1 MKLEKHQ
8 TVETIEVELVRRMT
22 QKRLSLGL
30 TQNDAA
36 ERAGIAPR
44 TLRRLELGKNC
55 HFSTIIRI
63 LNAYGLINQLDQ
75 LVPEP
80 TISPIAFVDQQKKTN
95 KNIFR
100 VVSRGK
106 NSSWKWGD
114 EQ

>member
-1 MKLEKHQ
+1 
-8 TVETIEVELVRRMT
+8 MT

-44 TLRRLELGKNC
+44 TLRRLELGEDC

-106 NSSWKWGD
+106 TSSWKWGD